1 MEGALI
7 KVTSMP
13 FLNRMAKKCP
23 IELAKNSLPD
33 TVEKKAEIMAAIS
46 ESPWTRKVQEKFRL
60 KVIALKALT
69 ISSKALKLSKMT
81 SQTKEELHL
90 EQQNHFLLVKMLKKV
105 EARRYFQG
113 SSPWIEEA
121 SSKELRNVKLFWK
134 VKSHTGLQPNKN
146 QAG

>member
-1 MEGALI
+1 
-7 KVTSMP
+7 MP

-33 TVEKKAEIMAAIS
+33 TVEKKPEIMAAIS
-46 ESPWTRKVQEKFRL
+46 ESPWTRKVQGKFRL

-90 EQQNHFLLVKMLKKV
+90 EQQNHFLLVKMLKKKV

-121 SSKELRNVKLFWK
+121 SSKELRNVK
-134 VKSHTGLQPNKN
+134 
-146 QAG
+146 

>member
-7 KVTSMP
+7 KVTSTP
-13 FLNRMAKKCP
+13 FLNRMAKTCP

-60 KVIALKALT
+60 KVIEPKALT
-69 ISSKALKLSKMT
+69 ISPKALKLSKMT
-81 SQTKEELHL
+81 SQT

-105 EARRYFQG
+105 EARRYSQG

-121 SSKELRNVKLFWK
+121 SSKELRNVK
-134 VKSHTGLQPNKN
+134 
-146 QAG
+146 

>member
-69 ISSKALKLSKMT
+69 ISSKALKLSKMR
-81 SQTKEELHL
+81 SQTKE
-90 EQQNHFLLVKMLKKV
+90 EQQNHFLLVKMLKK
-105 EARRYFQG
+105 
-113 SSPWIEEA
+113 
-121 SSKELRNVKLFWK
+121 K
-134 VKSHTGLQPNKN
+134 
-146 QAG
+146 

>member
-7 KVTSMP
+7 KVTSTP
-13 FLNRMAKKCP
+13 FLNRMAKTCP

-60 KVIALKALT
+60 KVIAPKALT
-69 ISSKALKLSKMT
+69 ISPKALKLSKMT
-81 SQTKEELHL
+81 SQT

-105 EARRYFQG
+105 EARRYSQG

-121 SSKELRNVKLFWK
+121 SSKELRNVK
-134 VKSHTGLQPNKN
+134 
-146 QAG
+146 

>member
-13 FLNRMAKKCP
+13 FLDRMARKCP
-23 IELAKNSLPD
+23 IEQAKNSLPD

-90 EQQNHFLLVKMLKKV
+90 EQQNHFLLVKMLKKSRSQKILSRLLTLD
-105 EARRYFQG
+105 RR
-113 SSPWIEEA
+113 SI
-121 SSKELRNVKLFWK
+121 K
-134 VKSHTGLQPNKN
+134 
-146 QAG
+146 

>member
-13 FLNRMAKKCP
+13 FLDRMAKKCP
-23 IELAKNSLPD
+23 IEQAKNSLPD

-46 ESPWTRKVQEKFRL
+46 ESPWTRKEQEKFRL

-90 EQQNHFLLVKMLKKV
+90 EEQNHLLLVKMLKKSRSQKILSRLLTLD
-105 EARRYFQG
+105 RR
-113 SSPWIEEA
+113 SI
-121 SSKELRNVKLFWK
+121 K
-134 VKSHTGLQPNKN
+134 
-146 QAG
+146 

>member
-90 EQQNHFLLVKMLKKV
+90 EQQNHFLLVKMLKKSRSQKILSRLLTLD
-105 EARRYFQG
+105 RR
-113 SSPWIEEA
+113 SI
-121 SSKELRNVKLFWK
+121 K
-134 VKSHTGLQPNKN
+134 
-146 QAG
+146 